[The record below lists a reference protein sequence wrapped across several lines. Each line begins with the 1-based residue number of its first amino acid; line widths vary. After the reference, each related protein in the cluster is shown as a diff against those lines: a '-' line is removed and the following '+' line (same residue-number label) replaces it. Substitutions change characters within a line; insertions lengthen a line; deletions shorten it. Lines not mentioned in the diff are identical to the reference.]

1 MFMNVLLLESRQY
14 DKVNGGTSDG
24 RDREYE
30 SRYILQILS
39 QLKYN
44 IHMIFANFIYWILDY
59 SKTRGN

>member
-44 IHMIFANFIYWILDY
+44 IHMIFANFIY
-59 SKTRGN
+59 